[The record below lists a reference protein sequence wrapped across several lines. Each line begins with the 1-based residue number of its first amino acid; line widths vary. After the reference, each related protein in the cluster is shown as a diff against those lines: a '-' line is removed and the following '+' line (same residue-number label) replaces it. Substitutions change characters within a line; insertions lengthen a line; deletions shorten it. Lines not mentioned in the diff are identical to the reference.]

1 MEDQERASALR
12 DAYLARLNEFGY
24 DLRFKD
30 QRPKDYP
37 NPFASGNFDPRAVKL
52 AQRMLGAE
60 RHYTDWP
67 SVATE
72 PRGVFLARLAD
83 VKKTSRSFLGGRL
96 PYAQKVLDNEMTE
109 VRSWL
114 DRQGVKL
121 PCEVFAGLYPT
132 GELSAQIA
140 PVAGLGALLLVNV
153 GLMDLIFSLLKINI
167 ATPAPGE
174 PQRLLSEEQATLA
187 LVEVFN
193 AYLYGEGSL
202 GALPLPRL
210 PEERERPLDFV
221 LRRCEQFVL
230 CHEIGHL
237 VLGHIAIDGP
247 EMHHRIGDYTPK
259 QESEADRFAVALM
272 IRAHKEDPL
281 WKLRSPF
288 LAGAITTFFAIAMV
302 VGRLQ
307 EALKLVDAEKESH
320 PDLNVRRKA
329 IADQLRAELPGSDL
343 LRAAEVFAE
352 WLRTSEPKIH
362 VLLETINSTCKRP
375 DPWQ

>member
-1 MEDQERASALR
+1 MEDQERASMLR
-12 DAYLARLNEFGY
+12 GAYLARLNEFGY

-52 AQRMLGAE
+52 GQRMLGAE

-132 GELSAQIA
+132 GELSARIA

-174 PQRLLSEEQATLA
+174 PQRLLSEERATLA

-230 CHEIGHL
+230 CHEIAHL
-237 VLGHIAIDGP
+237 VLGHIAIDDP
-247 EMHHRIGDYTPK
+247 EMHHRIGGYTPK

-320 PDLNVRRKA
+320 PDLNVRMKA

-343 LRAAEVFAE
+343 LRAAEVFAK
-352 WLRTSEPKIH
+352 WLLTSEPKIR

-375 DPWQ
+375 DPWE